1 MKKLILLSILLIVG
15 CAREYE
21 CDAGTIDANTGEF
34 HSIGAPGDGSVGT
47 SFMATVTVDWP
58 DGEKEAEEIC
68 EKGYNNNE
76 GMAHFTCRCEK
87 AD

>member
-1 MKKLILLSILLIVG
+1 MIHRLTILLLIVG

-21 CDAGTIDANTGEF
+21 CDAGTIDTETGEF
-34 HSIGAPGDGSVGT
+34 HSIGSPGDGSVGT
-47 SFMATVTVDWP
+47 SFVATVTVDWP

-68 EKGYNNNE
+68 EEGFTINE
-76 GMAHFTCRCEK
+76 EMANFTCKCEK